1 MLRMVAVVSAS
12 ETRKEEKD
20 ERARARM
27 GGGTV
32 NPPEDLSCWSH
43 GFTWSRATESFCS
56 GVALGG
62 Q

>member
-1 MLRMVAVVSAS
+1 MLRMVEVVSAS
-12 ETRKEEKD
+12 ETRKEEK
-20 ERARARM
+20 EVRARVRM

-56 GVALGG
+56 GVTLGG

>member
-12 ETRKEEKD
+12 ETRKEEKE

-27 GGGTV
+27 GAGTV
-32 NPPEDLSCWSH
+32 NPPEDLSWWNH
-43 GFTWSRATESFCS
+43 GFTCSRATESFCS
-56 GVALGG
+56 GVALAG